1 MSVAQPA
8 AAVVALMVALCPRAY
23 APIFGGHPGLHSL
36 IQQSEIIAA
45 ATILER
51 LPGPGDIGGS
61 DRYRIEFTKV
71 LKGSPPQKQAIV
83 WLRQLEIEGVVRIPP
98 SGPPG
103 PIQYFA
109 PTERDGH
116 FRRGYRYVLFLVKSE
131 RGDNSSYENVN
142 CQGSSFPISPLRD
155 LASLKVESL
164 PDTLIL
170 LFREYVDFKRA
181 ELEDLEQE
189 LNAFIHEGDK

>member
-1 MSVAQPA
+1 MSVAQRA
-8 AAVVALMVALCPRAY
+8 AAVVALTLALCPRAY
-23 APIFGGHPGLHSL
+23 APIFGGYPGLRSL

-45 ATILER
+45 ASILER
-51 LPGPGDIGGS
+51 LPERDIGGS
-61 DRYRIEFTKV
+61 NRYKIEFTKV

-83 WLRQLEIEGVVRIPP
+83 WLRQLEIEGVVRRPP

-109 PTERDGH
+109 PTERDGD

>member
-1 MSVAQPA
+1 MSVAEPT

-23 APIFGGHPGLHSL
+23 APIFGGYPGLHSL

-71 LKGSPPQKQAIV
+71 LKGTPPQKEAIV
-83 WLRQLEIEGVVRIPP
+83 WLRNLEITPAGGGHFSTDD
-98 SGPPG
+98 SGG
-103 PIQYFA
+103 
-109 PTERDGH
+109 
-116 FRRGYRYVLFLVKSE
+116 FRRGYRYVLFLVNSE

-142 CQGSSFPISPLRD
+142 CEGSSFPISPLRD
-155 LASLKVESL
+155 LSSLKVESP

-170 LFREYVDFKRA
+170 LFREYVEFKRL
-181 ELEDLEQE
+181 ELKQREQQ
-189 LNAFIHEGDK
+189 LNAFINEGDK